1 MTRARRLLLVL
12 PALLAALVL
21 PARGAQPI
29 FKKGTLTL
37 LAPGKRVVLQVEV
50 ADTPAARAQGLMF
63 RRSLPESA
71 GMLFVFETEGRWG
84 FWMKNTLIP
93 LSIAFIDRYW
103 KIVDIQ
109 DMAVAPDPQAGP
121 FTIYEARAP
130 ARYALE
136 VRQGL
141 FRKHNVTVGTRV
153 IFRRHE

>member
-1 MTRARRLLLVL
+1 MFYGRHVVLIL
-12 PALLAALVL
+12 PALLAALEL
-21 PARGAQPI
+21 AAGGAEPL

-37 LAPGKRVVLQVEV
+37 LVPGKRVVLQVEV

-93 LSIAFIDRYW
+93 LSVAFIDRHW

-109 DMAVAPDPQAGP
+109 DMAVAPDPRAGP

-141 FRKHNVTVGTRV
+141 FLKHGVTVGTRV

>member
-1 MTRARRLLLVL
+1 MIRLNRPVLALTGLVIGLAL
-12 PALLAALVL
+12 PAGAADSL
-21 PARGAQPI
+21 
-29 FKKGTLTL
+29 FKQGTVTL

-50 ADTPAARAQGLMF
+50 ADTAEARARGLMF
-63 RRSLPESA
+63 RARLPESA
-71 GMLFVFETEGRWG
+71 GMLFVFEDEQRWG

-103 KIVDIQ
+103 RIVDMH
-109 DMAVAPDPQAGP
+109 DMAVAADPQDGP

-141 FRKHNVTVGTRV
+141 FRKHNIVVGARV
-153 IFRRHE
+153 LFKRHD

>member
-1 MTRARRLLLVL
+1 MTHGRRLLLVL

-37 LAPGKRVVLQVEV
+37 LAPGKRVVLEVEV

-84 FWMKNTLIP
+84 FWMKTLHHLRGAGARALRP
-93 LSIAFIDRYW
+93 RGAAGAL
-103 KIVDIQ
+103 
-109 DMAVAPDPQAGP
+109 PQA
-121 FTIYEARAP
+121 
-130 ARYALE
+130 
-136 VRQGL
+136 
-141 FRKHNVTVGTRV
+141 
-153 IFRRHE
+153 RRHGGHAGDLPPT